1 MKPSVYLETS
11 VIGYLTSRPSRDIV
25 TAAHQQITSEW
36 WEDQRTKFDLVLS
49 QFVLQEVS
57 SGNQEFAAKRLALVQ
72 DIPILPATPEA
83 LALAQ
88 MLTKNGPLPKKSE
101 VDALHLA
108 IAAVNSVDYLL
119 TWNSKHIANAAMRPR
134 IEALCRQAGYE
145 PPIICTPEELMEE
158 ENVD

>member
-1 MKPSVYLETS
+1 MKPSVYIETS
-11 VIGYLTSRPSRDIV
+11 IIGYLTSRFSRDLV
-25 TAAHQQITSEW
+25 TAAHQQITAEW
-36 WEDQRTKFDLVLS
+36 WEDQRSKFDLHIS
-49 QFVLQEVS
+49 QFVLRECGAGDQ
-57 SGNQEFAAKRLALVQ
+57 QFAAKRLALVQ
-72 DIPILPATPEA
+72 NLPVLPATPEA

-108 IAAVNSVDYLL
+108 VAAVNSVNYLL

-145 PPIICTPEELMEE
+145 PPTICTPEELMEE

>member
-11 VIGYLTSRPSRDIV
+11 VIGYLTSRSSRDIV

-36 WEDQRTKFDLVLS
+36 WEDQRAKFDLFIS
-49 QFVLQEVS
+49 QFVLQEAGT
-57 SGNQEFAAKRLALVQ
+57 GNQEFAAKRLALLRNISV
-72 DIPILPATPEA
+72 LPATPDA

-145 PPIICTPEELMEE
+145 PPTICTPEELMEE

>member
-25 TAAHQQITSEW
+25 TAAHQQITLEW
-36 WEDQRTKFDLVLS
+36 WEDQRTKFALVLS
-49 QFVLQEVS
+49 QFVLQEVGT
-57 SGNQEFAAKRLALVQ
+57 GNQEFAARRLAIVQ
-72 DIPILPATPEA
+72 NIPILPATPEA

-101 VDALHLA
+101 VDAMHLA
-108 IAAVNSVDYLL
+108 
-119 TWNSKHIANAAMRPR
+119 KAAMRPR
-134 IEALCRQAGYE
+134 IESLCRQAGYE

-158 ENVD
+158 EDVD

>member
-25 TAAHQQITSEW
+25 TVAHQQITSEW
-36 WEDQRTKFDLVLS
+36 WKDQRAKFDLFIS
-49 QFVLQEVS
+49 QFVLQETG

-72 DIPILPATPEA
+72 NIPILPATPEA

-88 MLTKNGPLPKKSE
+88 LLTKNGPLPRKSE
-101 VDALHLA
+101 VNALHLA
-108 IAAVNSVDYLL
+108 IAAVNSVNYLL

-134 IEALCRQAGYE
+134 IEVLCRQSGYE

>member
-25 TAAHQQITSEW
+25 TAAHQQITSDW
-36 WEDQRTKFDLVLS
+36 WEDQRSKFDLFIS
-49 QFVLQEVS
+49 QFVLQEAG
-57 SGNQEFAAKRLALVQ
+57 SGNQEVAAKRLALVQ

-119 TWNSKHIANAAMRPR
+119 TWNSKHIANAVMRPR
-134 IEALCRQAGYE
+134 IEAPCRQGGFE

>member
-25 TAAHQQITSEW
+25 TAAHQQITTEW

-49 QFVLQEVS
+49 QFVLQEVGT
-57 SGNQEFAAKRLALVQ
+57 GNQEFAAKRLALVQ
-72 DIPILPATPEA
+72 DIPILPATPES

-88 MLTKNGPLPKKSE
+88 TLTKNGPLPKKSE

-108 IAAVNSVDYLL
+108 IAAVSSVDYLL